1 MARDRLGV
9 EMSHHYINPA
19 DEYRDCKGCCVGT
32 VQPGTIH
39 SFKCYQCKGTGK
51 LGDKDAKPE
60 IEVWEYFMEGKSIGY
75 FWNESGTDGMCG
87 KPHGINSISAFGS
100 EAEALEA
107 AREAL
112 K

>member
-1 MARDRLGV
+1 
-9 EMSHHYINPA
+9 MSLYYINPE

-51 LGDKDAKPE
+51 LGNPDAKPWIQVWE
-60 IEVWEYFMEGKSIGY
+60 IESTGKWQADTVLKSEM
-75 FWNESGTDGMCG
+75 FVVED
-87 KPHGINSISAFGS
+87 S

-107 AREAL
+107 ARAKL
-112 K
+112 RRT